1 MAAPDATQPVRIV
14 IADDHPIARSGLRWL
29 LESESGLIVVG
40 KADNRSQAA
49 DLVRDQRA
57 DVLLL
62 DLALCRDLSL
72 GKLKDIAAS
81 GVDVRIIIL
90 AESVDSPDLTKALQ
104 LGVSGVILK
113 DSTADVLFKCIHSVM
128 AGHYWVDSD
137 QVTSILSSVHNL
149 QAERRRHKTF
159 DLTRRELEIIK
170 AVVAGY
176 SNKEIAQRSSITE
189 NTVKSHL
196 MRIFDKIGAS
206 NRVELALF
214 AAHHRLLDGV

>member
-1 MAAPDATQPVRIV
+1 MVVPSPREPVRIV
-14 IADDHPIARSGLRWL
+14 IADDHPISRSGLRWL

-40 KADNRSQAA
+40 KAGDGSQAV

-57 DVLLL
+57 DILLL
-62 DLALCRDLSL
+62 DLALCRDVSL
-72 GKLKDIAAS
+72 DKLKDIAAS
-81 GVDVRIIIL
+81 RIDVRIIIL

-113 DSTADVLFKCIHSVM
+113 DSTADVLLKCIHGVM

-137 QVTSILSSVHNL
+137 QVTSIPSSLHNL
-149 QAERRRHKTF
+149 EAERRRQKAF
-159 DLTRRELEIIK
+159 DLTRRELEIIR

-176 SNKEIAQRSSITE
+176 SNKEIAQRSSVTE

-196 MRIFDKIGAS
+196 MHIFNKIGAS

-214 AAHHRLLDGV
+214 ATHHRLLDGV

>member
-1 MAAPDATQPVRIV
+1 MIAPKPTQPVRIV
-14 IADDHPIARSGLRWL
+14 VADDHPIARSGLRWL

-40 KADNRSQAA
+40 QAGDGSQAV

-57 DVLLL
+57 DILLL

-72 GKLKDIAAS
+72 DKLKDISAS
-81 GVDVRIIIL
+81 RIDVRIIVL
-90 AESVDSPDLTKALQ
+90 ADSVDSPDLTKALQ

-128 AGHYWVDSD
+128 DGYYCVDSD
-137 QVTSILSSVHNL
+137 QVTSIPSSLHNL
-149 QAERRRHKTF
+149 ETERRRQKAI
-159 DLTRRELEIIK
+159 DLTGRELEIIK

-176 SNKEIAQRSSITE
+176 SNKEIGQRSSITE

-196 MRIFDKIGAS
+196 TRIFDKIGAS